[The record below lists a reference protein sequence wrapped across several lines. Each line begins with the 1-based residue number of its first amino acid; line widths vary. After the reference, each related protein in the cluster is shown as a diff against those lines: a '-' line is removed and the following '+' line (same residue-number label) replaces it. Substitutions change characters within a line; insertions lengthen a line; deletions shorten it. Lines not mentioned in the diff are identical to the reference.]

1 MEPRREQP
9 HDSAPFLPAATRWLW
24 FLLGWLFVGLGIAGT
39 VLPLL
44 PATPLFLLALWA
56 FSRSSQRFHD
66 WLYHHRVFG
75 PGLQRWRRH
84 RVIPR
89 WTKALALGSMA
100 ATLLYVG
107 LWRRPPWWAL
117 AAMAAVMAVGV
128 AFITRF
134 PSRPP
139 PEPMPVPDTDRG

>member
-1 MEPRREQP
+1 MEPPRQP
-9 HDSAPFLPAATRWLW
+9 AGPPAPDPFPALPAAQRWLW
-24 FLLGWLFVGLGIAGT
+24 FAAGWAFVALGVAGT
-39 VLPLL
+39 FLPLL
-44 PATPLFLLALWA
+44 PATPFFLLALWA
-56 FSRSSQRFHD
+56 FSRSSRRFHD
-66 WLYHHRVFG
+66 WLYHHPVFG

-100 ATLLYVG
+100 VTLAGVVLF
-107 LWRRPPWWAL
+107 RRPPAWAL
-117 AAMAAVMAVGV
+117 IAMVALMAVGA

-139 PEPMPVPDTDRG
+139 PGDRG